1 MRGSGGFSSSRIPW
15 KLGGVDALALPFQD
29 AAATDRDDETTWT
42 GTSMPPIPSGPF
54 LPSRHA
60 RADALECTAGSGK
73 LILGKEAPVSRRH
86 RWMKRISPPRWWRWW
101 VLRMANEERW
111 RIRPRRDGIVACESV
126 RMGGLEGGG
135 VRQEWERS
143 RRSRRNAGSSR
154 RPTSDIRKAPTGRHT
169 PGARQYA
176 ADSSVL

>member
-1 MRGSGGFSSSRIPW
+1 MGSPARGSRGSSAGWMPWHYHFKTRRLRIGMMKPHGRGRPCP
-15 KLGGVDALALPFQD
+15 LSLRPL
-29 AAATDRDDETTWT
+29 
-42 GTSMPPIPSGPF
+42 

-60 RADALECTAGSGK
+60 PADALECTAGSGK